1 MPPLSTSA
9 CLADFPQAVGNRMVS
24 LVDHKGPAS
33 YAQIGVATP
42 PTGGDVLTAAECG
55 MKFISAVSGQISDD
69 GQYSVEA
76 TPTVAAGGEATQVR
90 LGWSV
95 FATGAQ
101 VAGAV
106 NLSARTVR
114 LIVWG
119 R

>member
-9 CLADFPQAVGNRMVS
+9 CLPDFPQAIGNRMVS
-24 LVDHKGPAS
+24 LIDHKGPAS
-33 YAQIGVATP
+33 YAALAPGTP

-55 MKFISAVSGQISDD
+55 MKFISAVSGQVDST
-69 GQYSVEA
+69 GTYTAEA
-76 TPTVAAGGEATQVR
+76 TETVGSQGEVTQVR
-90 LGWSV
+90 LCWFV
-95 FATGAQ
+95 IATGLQ

-106 NLSARTVR
+106 NLSGSSMR